1 MAYLGGKATSSQ
13 HIIKIL
19 NNKIFN
25 EMPYIEPFVGYA
37 HILRRITGK
46 SSYTASDSN
55 TLLMVLLKHIQKS
68 KEHLSVSAD
77 EYKQLRSHPEIN
89 LLKAAYAAFTYSYNG
104 KYFAGYTGN
113 SRFLANKAR
122 NYPSE
127 RKRYY
132 NKLHDNET
140 FSSCTLKT
148 GSYNM
153 YTPENTQNSLIYCDP
168 PYAGTAEYKNLF
180 DSEDFANGVGAIK
193 GRFAAEDFWN
203 WVRKM
208 SSSNFVFVSEYSAP
222 EDFVCVGQQTKH
234 QSIAGRGATRKREE
248 IVFVHKSLVHT
259 PEIATVRQH
268 LAKSYPCNKTR
279 KSSSRLNK
287 N

>member
-25 EMPYIEPFVGYA
+25 GMPYIEPFVGYA

-46 SSYTASDSN
+46 SSYKASDSN

-77 EYKQLRSHPEIN
+77 EYKLLRSHPEIDP
-89 LLKAAYAAFTYSYNG
+89 LKAAYAAFTYSYNG

-113 SRFLANKAR
+113 SRSLISRPR
-122 NYPSE
+122 NYPAE

-148 GSYNM
+148 GSYKM
-153 YTPENTQNSLIYCDP
+153 YTPENTRNSLIYCDP
-168 PYAGTAEYKNLF
+168 PYAGTAEYKNSFNSDGL
-180 DSEDFANGVGAIK
+180 
-193 GRFAAEDFWN
+193 WN
-203 WVRKM
+203 WVRSM
-208 SSSNFVFVSEYSAP
+208 SSSPANNFVFVSEYSAP
-222 EDFVCVGQQTKH
+222 EDFVCVAQQTKH

-259 PEIATVRQH
+259 PEIAAVRQD
-268 LAKSYPCNKTR
+268 LTSNKSYSCNKTR
-279 KSSSRLNK
+279 KNSNK